1 MDKVALITGATR
13 GIGKQIAITLAEEGY
28 HIALNYRKENED
40 LENTIKEIEEN
51 KVTCFAVKG
60 DVSSFEDCEELA
72 KQVIEKFGKIDV
84 LVNNAGITKDMLLM
98 RMKKE
103 DFEQVID
110 VNLIGTFNVTKNVIS
125 HMLKARSGRII
136 NISSVVGV
144 SGNAGQTNY
153 SASKAGMI
161 GFTKSLAKEVASR
174 GILVNAVAPGF
185 IETSMTE
192 VLKDEVKEE
201 IAKSI
206 PLKRMGTSEDVAN
219 VVKFLASE
227 DSCYVTGQVLHVD
240 GGMLM

>member
-1 MDKVALITGATR
+1 MDKVALITGGTR
-13 GIGKQIAITLAEEGY
+13 GIGKQIASTLAKEGY
-28 HIALNYRKENED
+28 HIALNYRKENEE
-40 LENTIKEIEEN
+40 LESTIKEIKEN
-51 KVTCFAVKG
+51 KVDCLAVKG
-60 DVSSFEDCEELA
+60 DVSSFEDCEEFV
-72 KQVIEKFGKIDV
+72 KQVVEKFGKIDV

-110 VNLIGTFNVTKNVIS
+110 VNLIGTFNVTKNVIT
-125 HMLKARSGRII
+125 HMLKVRSGRII
-136 NISSVVGV
+136 NISSVVGL

-153 SASKAGMI
+153 AASKAGII

-192 VLKDEVKEE
+192 VLKEEVKEE

-206 PLKRMGTSEDVAN
+206 PLKRMGTSQDVAN

-227 DSCYVTGQVLHVD
+227 DSSYVTGQVLQVD